1 VAKLGGIIGA
11 IVGFVVGILL
21 TEVIFANGKSWP
33 DVVPF
38 ALAVAGILAGSA
50 LGRRLTQGRTGSGA
64 AAS

>member
-1 VAKLGGIIGA
+1 MAKLGGIIGA

-50 LGRRLTQGRTGSGA
+50 LGRRFTQGRAGD

>member
-1 VAKLGGIIGA
+1 VVKLGGIIGA

-50 LGRRLTQGRTGSGA
+50 LGRRFTQGRAGGA
-64 AAS
+64 AS